1 MKKSIITIVTPLIFF
16 CSYGWS
22 AEFNWS
28 GHKETKYEESVLT
41 IKGEIEKGD
50 SEKLL
55 KQILSHQ
62 HITEILLD
70 SPGGIVD
77 EAIKMSSV
85 ITGLRVTTRVVS
97 EKLCASSCF
106 FLYLAGEPRQSSG
119 MTNINGI
126 FFGRVGLHRPYFNKE
141 FFDKNINE
149 NSTKKQEELMNSIS
163 KYLEK
168 QMVPNYLI
176 EIMMRRSSTEIY
188 LLNDNDIQM
197 LGEVYPPREELLTA
211 KCGYKKNKSFDPI
224 QLITNYPKEM
234 QCIIEIQSNDRFS
247 FREKLKTGWKPW
259 NPEVIV
265 QRKLVKVFS
274 DKKVTVYHDK
284 NSFIKNG
291 NIIKYSE
298 LTDLKE
304 PIVTGSGELKMV
316 IGSFIYQYEMDCNKL
331 RMRSIKSIMY
341 SEGMGKGQINSS
353 DDTVGKFEDIA
364 YGSLIH
370 KSVCGN

>member
-1 MKKSIITIVTPLIFF
+1 MIKRVFIFLFSILINNSI
-16 CSYGWS
+16 CWS

-28 GHKETKYEESVLT
+28 GYKETKNEESVLT
-41 IKGEIEKGD
+41 IKGEFEKGD

-55 KQILSHQ
+55 KQIISHQ
-62 HITEILLD
+62 QITEILLD

-77 EAIKMSSV
+77 EAIKMASV
-85 ITGLRVTTRVVS
+85 ISGLRVTTRVVS

-126 FFGRVGLHRPYFNKE
+126 FFGRVGLHRPYFNKD

-149 NSTKKQEELMNSIS
+149 NSTKKQEELMNSVT

-176 EIMMRRSSTEIY
+176 EIMMRRSSSEIY

-234 QCIIEIQSNDRFS
+234 QCIIEIQSNDRFL

-274 DKKVTVYHDK
+274 DKKVTVYHDR
-284 NSFIKNG
+284 NSFSKSG

-298 LTDLKE
+298 LTDLKD
-304 PIVTGSGELKMV
+304 PIITGSGELKMV
-316 IGSFIYQYEMDCNKL
+316 VGSFIYQYEMDCNKL
-331 RMRSIKSIMY
+331 RMRSLKSTTY
-341 SEGMGKGQINSS
+341 SEGMAKGQITSS
-353 DDTVGKFEDIA
+353 DDTVGKFEDLA
-364 YGSLIH
+364 YGSPIH
-370 KSVCGN
+370 KAVCGN